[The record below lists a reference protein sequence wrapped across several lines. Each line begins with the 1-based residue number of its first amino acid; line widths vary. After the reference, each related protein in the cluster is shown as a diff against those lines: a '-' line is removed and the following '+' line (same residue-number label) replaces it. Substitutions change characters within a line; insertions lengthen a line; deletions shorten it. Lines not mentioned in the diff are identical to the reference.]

1 MKKLLLSLTLA
12 FIMVFTFTTSA
23 FAAVPDEVVAEPRL
37 TSSINISVSRES
49 GTYGVGTINCNFA
62 GTMDSFT
69 VDVYLQKLSNGS
81 WVNDTSNQDYH
92 KRVYGSNRSSA
103 FFDVEYDKFVYGT
116 LYRLK
121 VVSKTVASTGTTYQR
136 SAYSATF

>member
-37 TSSINISVSRES
+37 TSSINISVDRRS
-49 GTYGVGTINCNFA
+49 GTYGVATVDCNFA
-62 GTMDSFT
+62 GVMESCE
-69 VDVYLQKLSNGS
+69 VLVYLQKLSNGS
-81 WVNDTSNQDYH
+81 WVNDTSNEDYY
-92 KRVYGSNRSSA
+92 KRAIGTNRSSA
-103 FFDVEYDKFVYGT
+103 TFDVYYDKMTYGT
-116 LYRLK
+116 SYRLK
-121 VVSKTVASTGTTYQR
+121 VVSKTVASTGTSYQR

>member
-37 TSSINISVSRES
+37 TSSINIFVDRES
-49 GTYGVGTINCNFA
+49 GTKGGATIDCNFA
-62 GTMDSFT
+62 GTMESFE
-69 VDVYLQKLSNGS
+69 VLVYLQKLSNGS
-81 WVNDTSNQDYH
+81 WVNDTSNEDYY
-92 KRVYGSNRSSA
+92 RRAYGTNNDDA
-103 FFDVEYDKFVYGT
+103 FFDVSYDKLKSGT
-116 LYRLK
+116 SYRLK
-121 VVSKTVASTGTTYQR
+121 VVSKTVASTGTSYQR